1 MKAMIAALGRVCYKI
16 ATLLIPLSK
25 VGRIEVIDSKG
36 RTYVNQKQGNKVR
49 LSFQDNGKT
58 LKVFITEG
66 RAKETRAKAE
76 INNGYQSLSSPEQV
90 EKS

>member
-1 MKAMIAALGRVCYKI
+1 MIAALGRIYYNI
-16 ATLLIPLSK
+16 LTLLIPLSK
-25 VGRIEVIDSKG
+25 VGRIEVIDSNG

-66 RAKETRAKAE
+66 RAKETRAKAD
-76 INNGYQSLSSPEQV
+76 LTTVLKPF
-90 EKS
+90 KS